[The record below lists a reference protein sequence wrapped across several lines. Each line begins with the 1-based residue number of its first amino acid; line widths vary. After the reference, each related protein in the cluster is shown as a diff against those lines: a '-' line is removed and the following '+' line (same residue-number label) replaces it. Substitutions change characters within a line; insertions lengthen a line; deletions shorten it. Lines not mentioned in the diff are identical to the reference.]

1 MIADRRSDAL
11 HLIAVNPAW
20 RGLGIRMKVPFT
32 QIIVFLAPKSLEKLL
47 ETLDTTSKRKSF
59 RNRVRWSGRQTRHMR
74 GRSEFRPFLWDRPE
88 HNSGTFHPK
97 GR

>member
-1 MIADRRSDAL
+1 MPANNEEYRFRTLIVDRRSDAS

-32 QIIVFLAPKSLEKLL
+32 QIVAVLVPNSLEKLL
-47 ETLDTTSKRKSF
+47 ETPDTTSKRESF

-74 GRSEFRPFLWDRPE
+74 DSEV
-88 HNSGTFHPK
+88 N
-97 GR
+97 